1 MKKEM
6 LAIAGMVVATASMG
20 GELFTGW
27 ANEPKNYQL
36 AESLESDATLGGYPI
51 WKGEGKWR
59 VVELKKSYTTGS
71 STAMGELTALQTE
84 NGKFVAFLAVYANLA
99 QSNSSD
105 WTDEPC
111 KRDDYLFKAS
121 LGGMFKDV
129 NCISLNH
136 IVRYPGNPS
145 GKQAELFAMTKT
157 EGIDTPPTVLRF
169 TWTRYS
175 SSSRRL
181 QYTLTINP
189 ELAGFARDS
198 EAEWGRNSWHKS
210 QVATDPAKKKFV
222 DDLSVWGLAFAKEMN
237 PAFKKQSDAF
247 NAISSWRTVYDT
259 SAKAEVAQPKTT
271 LD

>member
-1 MKKEM
+1 MTAC
-6 LAIAGMVVATASMG
+6 LVAVTGVAMA

-27 ANEPKNYQL
+27 TNEPKGYPL
-36 AESLESDATLGGYPI
+36 AGPLEAEALIGGYPV

-59 VVELKKSYTTGS
+59 VVELKKSYTTGT
-71 STAMGELTALQTE
+71 STSMGELTAFQTE
-84 NGKFVAFLAVYANLA
+84 NGKFIGFLSVYANLA
-99 QSNSSD
+99 QSNSGD

-121 LGGMFKDV
+121 LGGVFKDV
-129 NCISLNH
+129 NCVSLNH

-145 GKQAELFAMTKT
+145 GKQAELFALTKA
-157 EGIDTPPTVLRF
+157 EGIDTPPTVLRL

-175 SSSRRL
+175 NSSRRL

-198 EAEWGRNSWHKS
+198 EPEWGRNSWHKS
-210 QVATDPAKKKFV
+210 QVANDQAKKKFV
-222 DDLSVWGLAFAKEMN
+222 DDLSAWAVGFAKQME
-237 PAFKKQSDAF
+237 PAFKKQTDAF
-247 NAISSWRTVYDT
+247 NAIPSWRTVYDPAVT
-259 SAKAEVAQPKTT
+259 AEVAKPKTS